1 MNISLEYYKVFYNVA
16 KLGSISAAANSLFI
30 SQPAVSQVIKHLETE
45 LDARL
50 FNRTSKGVR
59 LTPEGETLYNLISQG
74 YDYFL
79 RAENMFRDIH
89 ALQAGEIR
97 IGASETTLHYFLL
110 PYLEQFRAAYP
121 HIRLK
126 ISNTTTPA
134 ALHALREHAIDF
146 AVIIAPVADDSIE
159 IHELLEIRDIF
170 IAGPQFSQLKDT
182 PLHLSDLNTY
192 PIVSMEPGT
201 GTREHLEHI
210 FASFG
215 CHLTPDIELAT
226 TDLITPMVSHNL
238 GIGFVPYSFAESS
251 LSNGS
256 VFQLNIVDPIP
267 RRSICIAV
275 NKEFPLSVAAGKM
288 VGLLGV
294 T

>member
-1 MNISLEYYKVFYNVA
+1 MWK
-16 KLGSISAAANSLFI
+16 
-30 SQPAVSQVIKHLETE
+30 TE
-45 LDARL
+45 NNPCAI
-50 FNRTSKGVR
+50 TSRSYG
-59 LTPEGETLYNLISQG
+59 LQG
-74 YDYFL
+74 DT
-79 RAENMFRDIH
+79 
-89 ALQAGEIR
+89 IR

-182 PLHLSDLNTY
+182 PLHLSDLNAY

-251 LSNGS
+251 LINGS

>member
-1 MNISLEYYKVFYNVA
+1 M
-16 KLGSISAAANSLFI
+16 
-30 SQPAVSQVIKHLETE
+30 
-45 LDARL
+45 
-50 FNRTSKGVR
+50 
-59 LTPEGETLYNLISQG
+59 
-74 YDYFL
+74 
-79 RAENMFRDIH
+79 
-89 ALQAGEIR
+89 
-97 IGASETTLHYFLL
+97 
-110 PYLEQFRAAYP
+110 
-121 HIRLK
+121 
-126 ISNTTTPA
+126 
-134 ALHALREHAIDF
+134 
-146 AVIIAPVADDSIE
+146 IIAPVADDSIE

-182 PLHLSDLNTY
+182 PLHLSDLNAY

-251 LSNGS
+251 LINGS

>member
-1 MNISLEYYKVFYNVA
+1 MSAFHPLQK
-16 KLGSISAAANSLFI
+16 GSSDDTGGRAFI
-30 SQPAVSQVIKHLETE
+30 SSFIESIPACGRRRTVL
-45 LDARL
+45 AR
-50 FNRTSKGVR
+50 SPVPVR
-59 LTPEGETLYNLISQG
+59 RQ
-74 YDYFL
+74 
-79 RAENMFRDIH
+79 
-89 ALQAGEIR
+89 IR

-238 GIGFVPYSFAESS
+238 GNRVCTLFFRGKQPEQWLCLSAEY
-251 LSNGS
+251 
-256 VFQLNIVDPIP
+256 
-267 RRSICIAV
+267 RRSDSKTVYLHCCKQRISIICGSWE
-275 NKEFPLSVAAGKM
+275 NGGAAGSNM
-288 VGLLGV
+288 ILLEKSLFKNYTV
-294 T
+294 TKDITWIFIRKEGFP